1 MRKGHWKINAAL
13 SRFNSH
19 FQYLMLSLCEAR
31 LVKNS
36 HFSGKSSN
44 RIRHNSEGGE
54 HFPCFI
60 EVCFFYIFSMIYFS
74 NTH

>member
-1 MRKGHWKINAAL
+1 MQKGHWKINAAL

-44 RIRHNSEGGE
+44 RMRHNSKGVNI
-54 HFPCFI
+54 FLVLLKYVSFT
-60 EVCFFYIFSMIYFS
+60 FFQ
-74 NTH
+74 

>member
-1 MRKGHWKINAAL
+1 MQKGHWKINAAL

-44 RIRHNSEGGE
+44 RMRHNSKG
-54 HFPCFI
+54 
-60 EVCFFYIFSMIYFS
+60 
-74 NTH
+74 